1 MPMLTVNLADNRD
14 VQRVVKSAAPDYRK
28 REARV
33 MPTATVTL
41 DGTFWDGGS
50 RSEYAAVELATGRV
64 SSAPQYAPP
73 QFGGPMSAPVVN
85 IPVGIA
91 IVKTGTFC
99 GKPATATV
107 YVNPAD
113 VAHMLP
119 AA

>member
-1 MPMLTVNLADNRD
+1 MPMITVTLAANRD
-14 VQRVVKSAAPDYRK
+14 VQRVIKSAAPDYRK
-28 REARV
+28 RDARI

-41 DGTFWDGGS
+41 ANTYWDGGS
-50 RSEYAAVELATGRV
+50 RCEYTAVELATGRV
-64 SSAPQYAPP
+64 SAAPQYAPP
-73 QFGGPMSAPVVN
+73 QFGGPASAPVVS
-85 IPVGIA
+85 IPAGIA
-91 IVKTGTFC
+91 IVQTGTFC